1 MTKVLYIVGSPNP
14 ADQSSSRQV
23 AEFMLAELQ
32 KKQEDVTVDVRDLYN
47 DTPFI
52 LDATYLS
59 ALRKMQQQ
67 AALTVEESASLA
79 KVGAEVDKFLQY
91 DRYIVSLPLWNF
103 GVPPL
108 LKAYVDNI
116 VVPGKTFRYTAA
128 GPVGLLAG
136 TGKKLVI
143 VQSSGGFY
151 NDGPGLLLNH
161 GSRYLE
167 DIFRFI
173 GIDQINTI
181 SLGGTAIPPF
191 DGSRVLAAKAEAA
204 QVLAEIWQP
213 ELSLPGSSS
222 QQPLVETSTVLN

>member
-14 ADQSSSRQV
+14 SDHSSSRQV
-23 AEFMLAELQ
+23 AEFMLAELK
-32 KKQEDVTVDVRDLYN
+32 KKQDDVTVDVRDVYA
-47 DTPFI
+47 DKPFV
-52 LDATYLS
+52 LDAVYLS

-67 AALTVEESASLA
+67 SAPTGEEAEALA
-79 KVGAEVDKFLQY
+79 KVGAEVDRFLQY

-116 VVPGKTFRYTAA
+116 VVPGKTFRYTAT

-151 NDGPGLLLNH
+151 NEGPGLTLNH

-204 QVLAEIWQP
+204 QILSEIWQP
-213 ELSLPGSSS
+213 EFNLPGGSH
-222 QQPLVETSTVLN
+222 QPLVETSTVLN